1 MVSSKQ
7 MASFVISVFVFCLLA
22 SSFSSK
28 ALNFKLSTKEQQNWI
43 NHGGDIYNRRYA
55 NKEHKINLE
64 TVSNL
69 TLKWKFY
76 AGKDITA
83 TPSIFDGTLYFPS
96 WKGEIF
102 AVRACD
108 GSLVWKQ
115 NLQELTGLKPTGLVA
130 GVNNLTV
137 SRATP
142 TIADEFVIVGI
153 YGPAV
158 VIALKRLTGE
168 LVWQTRL
175 DSHDSSVLTMSGT
188 YYKRAFYVGTSSLEE
203 GLSPEQC
210 CTFRGSFSKLDIHT
224 GAILWQTYMLPDNHG
239 KLGEYAG
246 AAVWGSSPSIDEARN
261 HVYIATGNLYS
272 APLRVRRCQEKQ
284 NNLTTR
290 PTHPD
295 ECVEEENH
303 SNSILALDLDNGEMK
318 WYHQLGGYQGRM
330 HSLSSGGNCPQ

>member
-7 MASFVISVFVFCLLA
+7 MVSFVISVFVFCLVA

-96 WKGEIF
+96 WNGEIF

-115 NLQELTGLKPTGLVA
+115 NLQELTGLKPTGLVG
-130 GVNNLTV
+130 GVNWTV

-175 DSHDSSVLTMSGT
+175 DSHNSSVLTMSGT
-188 YYKRAFYVGTSSLEE
+188 YYKRF
-203 GLSPEQC
+203 
-210 CTFRGSFSKLDIHT
+210 
-224 GAILWQTYMLPDNHG
+224 
-239 KLGEYAG
+239 
-246 AAVWGSSPSIDEARN
+246 
-261 HVYIATGNLYS
+261 VYIPS
-272 APLRVRRCQEKQ
+272 
-284 NNLTTR
+284 
-290 PTHPD
+290 
-295 ECVEEENH
+295 
-303 SNSILALDLDNGEMK
+303 
-318 WYHQLGGYQGRM
+318 
-330 HSLSSGGNCPQ
+330 